1 MSSLLMK
8 PTERTGEMMMF
19 VTERHERH
27 DPSSPAVFFII
38 PPFPVRAFLCN
49 SESMP
54 KCKRWAETGVCIAL
68 IAVKTAM
75 ALPPP
80 PLQLRGGGSA
90 SSEVWRRN
98 VEKLD
103 GDLFV
108 LTGPVSRRASRNFL
122 FRNMSDAERVS
133 NSTATFFIKVPG
145 SVLNPGNWATMLR
158 FACGGAPQRTI
169 GITAMNK
176 DDSQEGPLVMI
187 DGADDIASALQGSG
201 LPQNLANALQA
212 FVLYPLVLPIVEL
225 GFRGACPPSLA
236 PSLATPARDRKR
248 SM

>member
-1 MSSLLMK
+1 MRDTIRHHQPFFYYSAFSSS
-8 PTERTGEMMMF
+8 R
-19 VTERHERH
+19 
-27 DPSSPAVFFII
+27 I
-38 PPFPVRAFLCN
+38 PLQLGI
-49 SESMP
+49 MP

-80 PLQLRGGGSA
+80 PFQLRGGGSA

-98 VEKLD
+98 VEKVD

-225 GFRGACPPSLA
+225 GFRGACPPFLA
-236 PSLATPARDRKR
+236 PSLAPPARDRKR

>member
-1 MSSLLMK
+1 
-8 PTERTGEMMMF
+8 
-19 VTERHERH
+19 
-27 DPSSPAVFFII
+27 
-38 PPFPVRAFLCN
+38 
-49 SESMP
+49 MP

-98 VEKLD
+98 VEKID

-201 LPQNLANALQA
+201 LPQNLANTLQA
-212 FVLYPLVLPIVEL
+212 FVLYRSCSPSSSWAFAARAPPCS
-225 GFRGACPPSLA
+225 RPPSQRLHVIA
-236 PSLATPARDRKR
+236 SVACEYTGVSVAKSP
-248 SM
+248 

>member
-1 MSSLLMK
+1 MRD
-8 PTERTGEMMMF
+8 TI
-19 VTERHERH
+19 RHH
-27 DPSSPAVFFII
+27 QPFIFIII

-80 PLQLRGGGSA
+80 PFQLRGGGSA

-98 VEKLD
+98 VEKVD

>member
-1 MSSLLMK
+1 
-8 PTERTGEMMMF
+8 
-19 VTERHERH
+19 
-27 DPSSPAVFFII
+27 
-38 PPFPVRAFLCN
+38 
-49 SESMP
+49 MP
-54 KCKRWAETGVCIAL
+54 KCKRWAETAVCIVL

-75 ALPPP
+75 ALPSP

-98 VEKLD
+98 VEKKD

-108 LTGPVSRRASRNFL
+108 LTGPVSRRASQTFL

-225 GFRGACPPSLA
+225 GFRGACPPLLACSLA
-236 PSLATPARDRKR
+236 PPARDRKR
-248 SM
+248 NMRVYVCNSGSKSVRKQARKMTTKKTPRRPLRRPRASEN